1 MKEHTAMEDTFS
13 VQSVP
18 GDIQWELQ
26 LSEVRSWHWEWFGN
40 PEEGE
45 HPPLEAATKHW
56 LVKTE
61 KTLCVL

>member
-1 MKEHTAMEDTFS
+1 LRVAVVKSKKLVVET
-13 VQSVP
+13 
-18 GDIQWELQ
+18 GG
-26 LSEVRSWHWEWFGN
+26 FGY

-45 HPPLEAATKHW
+45 RPPLEAAPKKR